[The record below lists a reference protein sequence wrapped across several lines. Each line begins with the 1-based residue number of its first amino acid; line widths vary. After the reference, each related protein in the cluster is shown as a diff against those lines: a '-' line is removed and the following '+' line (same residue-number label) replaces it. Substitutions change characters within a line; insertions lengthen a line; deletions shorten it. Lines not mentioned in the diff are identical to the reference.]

1 MCLERGDTKK
11 QEYKNPQ
18 ERNRSEVSKPRIE
31 KILEK
36 RHKEVF
42 GTQKFIA

>member
-1 MCLERGDTKK
+1 VFGAWGYKK

-31 KILEK
+31 KFLEK
-36 RHKEVF
+36 K
-42 GTQKFIA
+42 T